1 MDLEKVIKNLFDSL
15 AFKLETSP
23 ANSLTEEFLS
33 AAGRFDKFFVFL
45 FFLIFFIFRKLHL
58 KKKDPNIEN
67 ILEKMSTFG
76 LELDHIDKHLLKTG
90 DRYQIYFFL
99 DILNVLVDSIFQAKQ
114 SRIEK
119 NLKKKMEKQPGSSAE
134 TSGGEEISKI
144 LEYARKT
151 YGRVQSFRK
160 EKIDLSPIKPQTFHQ
175 PSQNPLVESSDF
187 DTVDNKENSESSLGN
202 QDPQIKKN
210 KIRTKKSKPDSGLRS
225 SVSKTALNESEHEI
239 NVKIPTSDTTDVV
252 VKVKPLDNRNLKNKR
267 IHVRINQKLTP
278 ERPPESKKVLYGRKS
293 LISHHLRKTRP
304 PLFSRKLATPKADRK
319 QLLKNVIDFVEEA
332 RREEAI
338 AESSKPV
345 PVNKERFASLQSQ
358 KIIRE
363 KRTKTAQLR
372 KLVKRIN

>member
-23 ANSLTEEFLS
+23 SDSLTQEFLS
-33 AAGRFDKFFVFL
+33 AAGR
-45 FFLIFFIFRKLHL
+45 KLHL
-58 KKKDPNIEN
+58 KKKEPSIEN

-76 LELDHIDKHLLKTG
+76 LELDHIDKHLLTTG

-99 DILNVLVDSIFQAKQ
+99 DLLNVLIDSIFQAKQ

-119 NLKKKMEKQPGSSAE
+119 SLKKKLEKQPGSSAE
-134 TSGGEEISKI
+134 TSSGGEEISKI
-144 LEYARKT
+144 LDYARKT
-151 YGRVQSFRK
+151 YGRVQTFRK
-160 EKIDLSPIKPQTFHQ
+160 EFASEKIDLSPIKPQTFHQ
-175 PSQNPLVESSDF
+175 PSQNPLADSSDS
-187 DTVDNKENSESSLGN
+187 DTVDNKENSESSVGYRDL
-202 QDPQIKKN
+202 QSKKH
-210 KIRTKKSKPDSGLRS
+210 KIRTKKSKPESGLGS
-225 SVSKTALNESEHEI
+225 SVTKTALNESEHEI

-278 ERPPESKKVLYGRKS
+278 ERPPESKKVVYGRKS
-293 LISHHLRKTRP
+293 IISHHLRKTRP

-332 RREEAI
+332 RREEAA

-345 PVNKERFASLQSQ
+345 AVNKERLASLQSQ
-358 KIIRE
+358 KILRE

-372 KLVKRIN
+372 KLIKRIN

>member
-1 MDLEKVIKNLFDSL
+1 
-15 AFKLETSP
+15 
-23 ANSLTEEFLS
+23 
-33 AAGRFDKFFVFL
+33 
-45 FFLIFFIFRKLHL
+45 
-58 KKKDPNIEN
+58 
-67 ILEKMSTFG
+67 MSTFG
-76 LELDHIDKHLLKTG
+76 LELDHIDKDLLKSG

-99 DILNVLVDSIFQAKQ
+99 DILNVLIDSIFQAKQ

-119 NLKKKMEKQPGSSAE
+119 SLKKKMEKQPGSSAD
-134 TSGGEEISKI
+134 TSGGEEISNI

-160 EKIDLSPIKPQTFHQ
+160 EFASEKIDLSPIKPQAFHQ
-175 PSQNPLVESSDF
+175 PSQNPLAHSSDV
-187 DTVDNKENSESSLGN
+187 DNGDNKENSSVGP
-202 QDPQIKKN
+202 QDLPIKKH
-210 KIRTKKSKPDSGLRS
+210 KIRTKKSKSELGS
-225 SVSKTALNESEHEI
+225 SVTKTAFNESQHEI

-278 ERPPESKKVLYGRKS
+278 ERQPESKKVFYGRKS

-304 PLFSRKLATPKADRK
+304 PLFSRKLATPKADKK

-332 RREEAI
+332 RREEAG

-345 PVNKERFASLQSQ
+345 PVNKERLASLQSQ

-372 KLVKRIN
+372 KLIKRIN